1 MTEITA
7 VATVAAIAAVGI
19 LSPGPDFIAVS
30 YTAMTGN
37 RRQAVAVAA
46 GVVLGNGVWAGAAL
60 LGVGILFALFPSL
73 FLTIKVAG
81 ALYLMWLG
89 FKLLRNAKNPLPD
102 KFEGKVKGAMVRGFS
117 KGFLTTLSNPK
128 AAIYYASALSMAAPS
143 GAGWGLLLS
152 MLMAVV
158 IVATLWF
165 LVVVFILSNPRAS
178 RVFRYIKVYF
188 ESVFGVLLLSFG
200 LRQLL
205 SRS

>member
-60 LGVGILFALFPSL
+60 LGVGILFALFSSL

-102 KFEGKVKGAMVRGFS
+102 KLEGKAKGVMVRGFS

-143 GAGWGLLLS
+143 GAGWGLLFS

-178 RVFRYIKVYF
+178 GVFRRIKVYF

-200 LRQLL
+200 LRQLI